1 MHVLFDNPG
10 RLRNTPKYFEHMRR
24 DASAKL
30 VDDHCCDSFTVT
42 SKVPKKWRE
51 GLLNCRECKRS
62 LVKFLANY
70 FLDKI
75 HTHLQ
80 INEALYVAGGFDGML
95 TNSTWFVQ
103 GNGLRQP
110 HPAYNCNA
118 EETDTRIWLHVKQ
131 TECRNVL
138 VLSPDTDVYHIG
150 MALDSTHGKQVVVQ
164 ISPVNSRQLKFLD
177 ITALN
182 AAFQNDPDLANI
194 DATILPQVFQT
205 LFVCTGCD
213 YTSFFSRIGKATFLR
228 YFFQYA
234 AFISGR
240 EAEGTLADTE
250 EESCN
255 SGFLAFLRLI
265 GTVYF
270 KKHATCFETPSP
282 VSHFKKFVSTT
293 TSIQLQHENW
303 LEDIRQS
310 IWHRIS
316 FENEMIPSNESLCF
330 HWKRSCWI
338 LQMWRQSDKNTM
350 VLQPITDY
358 GWALNDSK
366 LTVIWDTP
374 TNMQAIR
381 DRVNILLRGCKC
393 ATGCSTGRCSC
404 RRNGQQ
410 CSEGCQC
417 INCSNVTVAAADSNS
432 ELTEIALE
440 EVTVT
445 EEAQQDTED
454 LMDWVFGPEMEES
467 DCEEDSSSV

>member
-1 MHVLFDNPG
+1 M
-10 RLRNTPKYFEHMRR
+10 
-24 DASAKL
+24 
-30 VDDHCCDSFTVT
+30 
-42 SKVPKKWRE
+42 
-51 GLLNCRECKRS
+51 
-62 LVKFLANY
+62 
-70 FLDKI
+70 
-75 HTHLQ
+75 
-80 INEALYVAGGFDGML
+80 
-95 TNSTWFVQ
+95 
-103 GNGLRQP
+103 
-110 HPAYNCNA
+110 
-118 EETDTRIWLHVKQ
+118 
-131 TECRNVL
+131 
-138 VLSPDTDVYHIG
+138 
-150 MALDSTHGKQVVVQ
+150 
-164 ISPVNSRQLKFLD
+164 KFLD

-213 YTSFFSRIGKATFLR
+213 YTSFFSQIGKATFLR

-234 AFISGR
+234 AFITGR

-270 KKHATCFETPSP
+270 KKHAACFETPSP

-310 IWHRIS
+310 IWHHIS
-316 FENEMIPSNESLCF
+316 FENEMILSNESLCF